1 MARTNERQARTK
13 PAALPVQSPR
23 PKTAS
28 VLIAATDPTRL
39 NEIALGLPGCRVL
52 RAATADDIRQVLRE
66 SAVDAA
72 FIACDP
78 GDAAALSLIEH
89 TVGRAAVVALS
100 QRPTLEHATDL
111 MRLGAADL
119 VALPATPRDLRDRLA
134 EALERTRRSR
144 RLEARVERLRLV
156 CRRLNEARR
165 QVSSQVGTLCNDLVE
180 AYQELSDKVT
190 HMNVATEFSSLIRHE
205 LDVESLL
212 RTALEFVLAK
222 TGPTNAAVYLPAT
235 SGDYSLGAYVNYDGP
250 KDSADVLLE
259 QMAGVVAP
267 RIERE
272 SGVFFLKNGKDV
284 SDFLG
289 EGAPWIGDAGAVAFP
304 CRSGGE
310 CLAVVILFRDR
321 RTPFTEDLRPTF
333 QTIAELFG
341 RQLARVIHIH
351 HRHLPKDQWGGFA
364 GPDDDI
370 DLAA

>member
-1 MARTNERQARTK
+1 MARTNQRTPRTK
-13 PAALPVQSPR
+13 VEPLPVESPR
-23 PKTAS
+23 PVAAS
-28 VLIAATDPTRL
+28 VLVAAPSPQRV
-39 NEIALGLPGCRVL
+39 EEVASALHGSRVL
-52 RAATADDIRQVLRE
+52 RAGSPDEIRAILRE
-66 SAVDAA
+66 TAVDAA
-72 FIACDP
+72 FIACDA
-78 GDAAALSLIEH
+78 GDPAALALIEQ
-89 TVGRAAVVALS
+89 TVGRAAVVALA
-100 QRPTLEHATDL
+100 QRPTLEHATGL

-119 VALPATPRDLRDRLA
+119 VALPATPHDLRERLA

-144 RLEARVERLRLV
+144 LLEARVERLRLV

-235 SGDYSLGAYVNYDGP
+235 SGDYSLGAYVNFDGP
-250 KDSADVLLE
+250 KDSADILLE

-272 SGVFFLKNGKDV
+272 SGVCFLKQGRDMAE
-284 SDFLG
+284 FLG
-289 EGAPWIGDAGAVAFP
+289 SDAQWIGDAGGVAFP
-304 CRSGGE
+304 CRHEGE

-321 RTPFTEDLRPTF
+321 RTPLSEDLRPVF
-333 QTIAELFG
+333 QTISELFG